1 MRAKIIQGKKKLEF
15 LHRANLQTKNMK
27 MISHLLNY
35 TKMQIDL
42 QLTIKMLRNKT
53 TLFNNQTIE
62 IQF

>member
-15 LHRANLQTKNMK
+15 SHRANLQNKNMK

-35 TKMQIDL
+35 TKMQIDF
-42 QLTIKMLRNKT
+42 QIIIKMLRNQT